1 MATLELVID
10 TVKKL
15 DPQPDFIVFTGMIV
29 YTAELGLYVLSDHA
43 RFILVYFV
51 VVVAGVVTL
60 INILLMAVTAWD
72 LTSL

>member
-43 RFILVYFV
+43 RFILVYFF
-51 VVVAGVVTL
+51 VVAGVVTL
-60 INILLMAVTAWD
+60 INILLM
-72 LTSL
+72 L

>member
-43 RFILVYFV
+43 RFILVYFFCCCW
-51 VVVAGVVTL
+51 GGHSDKHSTY
-60 INILLMAVTAWD
+60 AVTAWD

>member
-43 RFILVYFV
+43 RFILVYFF